1 MLSWLEKKKRKFFL
15 DSFWKKNWT
24 CGDDNN
30 SHDLFWNWLFLF
42 SADST
47 FMLSFTNAPIRVA
60 RRYYYRQQPA
70 RSIHPIRLLCV
81 CKLIHDKECVY
92 IYRAF
97 WISRTPFITGL
108 ATAPLSFSIRKES
121 GTTKLNAIP
130 YFCFVFFFL
139 RKKNGGRD
147 ENDEGEL
154 FYGLAPL
161 WIGSSSSLPPAWKWN
176 TKKKKSG
183 NANLFTAVTTLT
195 LNNEPC
201 FCFFIIC
208 LIELRDYGERTKGE
222 MKTKQSRI
230 QGTLVFFSLFSY
242 NDAADSPFTAS
253 SLSLLCWPIDALN
266 GSTCSCCCLT

>member
-1 MLSWLEKKKRKFFL
+1 MFLVFFFSFALLCKLLLLGGDTTFFGCCLGWRRKKRKFFL

-42 SADST
+42 SDST

-97 WISRTPFITGL
+97 FISRTPFITGL

-121 GTTKLNAIP
+121 GATKLNAITL
-130 YFCFVFFFL
+130 FLFRFFFF
-139 RKKNGGRD
+139 KEEK
-147 ENDEGEL
+147 
-154 FYGLAPL
+154 
-161 WIGSSSSLPPAWKWN
+161 WWTWWKWRGRVILWV
-176 TKKKKSG
+176 S
-183 NANLFTAVTTLT
+183 TTLNRVIK
-195 LNNEPC
+195 LIAPC
-201 FCFFIIC
+201 VKVKHEKEEEWQCQ
-208 LIELRDYGERTKGE
+208 LVYG
-222 MKTKQSRI
+222 
-230 QGTLVFFSLFSY
+230 SY
-242 NDAADSPFTAS
+242 HLDVE
-253 SLSLLCWPIDALN
+253 
-266 GSTCSCCCLT
+266 